1 MFEHIQSALQRPNFI
16 AFVVLFL
23 WGLFIMVTHPNLVKK
38 LIGMYL
44 VQTSI
49 IFLLVTISA
58 KQDATVPILQG
69 KDAVMAEGDDVDPVK
84 YANPLP
90 HVLTLTA
97 IVVQVATLGVSLA
110 LVTAIY
116 RTYGS
121 LDEDELLKRIE

>member
-1 MFEHIQSALQRPNFI
+1 MFELIQAAVHRPNFV

-23 WGLFIMVTHPNLVKK
+23 WGLFIMVTHPNMVKK

-49 IFLLVTISA
+49 LLLLVTIGV

-69 KDAVMAEGDDVDPVK
+69 SDAVLSTADQMTPAD
-84 YANPLP
+84 YTNPLP

-116 RTYGS
+116 RKYGS
-121 LDEDELLKRIE
+121 LDEDEILQRIE

>member
-1 MFEHIQSALQRPNFI
+1 MLEHLEAAFHRPNYI

-23 WGLFIMVTHPNLVKK
+23 WGLFIMVTHPNMVKK

-49 IFLLVTISA
+49 LLLLVTIGV
-58 KQDATVPILQG
+58 KQNATVPILQG
-69 KDAVMAEGDDVDPVK
+69 SDAVLSTADQMTPAD
-84 YANPLP
+84 YNNPLP

-116 RTYGS
+116 RRYGS
-121 LDEDELLKRIE
+121 LDEDEILQRIE